1 MPRDGSYRAFS
12 MGRDLIYK
20 HTNLNLIGQ
29 NQVLQ
34 SFQVIS
40 DQNMSLVPYKEG
52 SVILD
57 DPTSRSLVIVY
68 PSNGSLEFFEKVFD
82 TESDEVESS
91 WNQAAKASIASF
103 VCPECGTEVNP
114 SVEEITEVKDASVG
128 SSNKVLKV
136 LKEPRSSRRLRS
148 KGILSR
154 KYFKLLESSHR
165 HYSLEQNERP
175 VLAPQHQFFLP
186 DNLFIP
192 GYFHKFFKTL
202 SLLGNGARGSVYKVV
217 HKIGDI
223 ELGIFAVK
231 KIPIGNDM
239 AWFQKCI
246 REVKALSS
254 LTNRSANLITYNHVW
269 LEMNTACGL
278 VRTLDGRQLDAVED
292 IPCIFILQEY
302 CSGGNLEDFIFKD
315 VFHKLQDL
323 QSPKERKKKFLYRR
337 KHPNEA
343 LGLSTEQIVSIIKD
357 LATGLQELHDIGLI
371 HRDLKPSNCLLL
383 EENIEERPIAEY
395 FPTIIIGDLGEC
407 QMDGESRT
415 ATGATGTLEFTAPE
429 VIIPGTSQHRPTNY
443 NEYTFASDLYS
454 LGMISY
460 FIVFGELPF
469 ESQLEIGQLKDNI
482 LGFILNRSSLIRK
495 HEEMHL
501 KSIDTRIFDLMLL
514 LLSKTATE
522 RPSAGEVIQFLEKLT
537 DKPVQVELISTP
549 SSNELELL
557 KDDTNFSPQNEAI
570 TADYVS
576 LTDEKTQETSAEQ
589 RPALLTQYKTIL
601 CIGINMILTIT
612 ILSFSGASITA
623 HFSLILLGISFKTN
637 LKSQRWILLALCAIL
652 MINLRGQATKS
663 ITFT

>member
-1 MPRDGSYRAFS
+1 
-12 MGRDLIYK
+12 
-20 HTNLNLIGQ
+20 
-29 NQVLQ
+29 
-34 SFQVIS
+34 
-40 DQNMSLVPYKEG
+40 MSLVPYKEG

-82 TESDEVESS
+82 TETGDVDSS

-103 VCPECGTEVNP
+103 VCPQCGTEVNP
-114 SVEEITEVKDASVG
+114 SVGDVTEVKDASVG
-128 SSNKVLKV
+128 GNNVLEV
-136 LKEPRSSRRLRS
+136 LKEPRTSRRLRP

-175 VLAPQHQFFLP
+175 ALGPQHQFFLP

-315 VFHKLQDL
+315 VFHKFQDL

-337 KHPNEA
+337 SHPNEA
-343 LGLSTEQIVSIIKD
+343 LGLSTEQIVSILKD

-395 FPTIIIGDLGEC
+395 YPTIIIGDLGEC

-454 LGMISY
+454 LGMICY

-469 ESQLEIGQLKDNI
+469 ESQLEIGQLKHSI
-482 LGFILNRSSLIRK
+482 LGFALDKSSLIRK

-501 KSIDTRIFDLMLL
+501 KAIDSRIFDLMLL
-514 LLSKTATE
+514 LLSKNATE
-522 RPSAGEVIQFLEKLT
+522 RPAAGEVILFLEKLT
-537 DKPVQVELISTP
+537 DKTVQVEFIS
-549 SSNELELL
+549 SRASNELELL
-557 KDDTNFSPQNEAI
+557 KDDANFSLENEGV
-570 TADYVS
+570 TADYPSVA
-576 LTDEKTQETSAEQ
+576 DEKTEESSAEE
-589 RPALLTQYKTIL
+589 RRMPLTQYKTIL
-601 CIGINMILTIT
+601 CIGINSVLTIMILSSST
-612 ILSFSGASITA
+612 ASLTA
-623 HFSLILLGISFKTN
+623 HFSLILLGISLKTS
-637 LKSQRWILLALCAIL
+637 LKSQKWILLALCAIL
-652 MINLRGQATKS
+652 MMDRYSRASN
-663 ITFT
+663 

>member
-1 MPRDGSYRAFS
+1 
-12 MGRDLIYK
+12 
-20 HTNLNLIGQ
+20 
-29 NQVLQ
+29 
-34 SFQVIS
+34 
-40 DQNMSLVPYKEG
+40 MSLVPYKEG

-82 TESDEVESS
+82 TETGEVDSS

-103 VCPECGTEVNP
+103 VCPQCGTEVNP
-114 SVEEITEVKDASVG
+114 SVEDVTEVKDASVG
-128 SSNKVLKV
+128 SNKVLKV
-136 LKEPRSSRRLRS
+136 LKEPRASRRLRP

-175 VLAPQHQFFLP
+175 ALGPQHQFFLP
-186 DNLFIP
+186 DNLFTP

-278 VRTLDGRQLDAVED
+278 VRTLDGRQLDAEN

-302 CSGGNLEDFIFKD
+302 CSGGNLEDFIFRD

-323 QSPKERKKKFLYRR
+323 QSPKERKRKFLYRR
-337 KHPNEA
+337 SHPNEA

-454 LGMISY
+454 LGMICY

-469 ESQLEIGQLKDNI
+469 ESQLEIGELKHSI
-482 LGFILNRSSLIRK
+482 LGFTLDKSSLMRK

-501 KSIDTRIFDLMLL
+501 KTIDDRIFDLMLL
-514 LLSKTATE
+514 LLSKNAIE
-522 RPSAGEVIQFLEKLT
+522 RPVAGEVIAFLEKLT
-537 DKPVQVELISTP
+537 DKPGQVELLSHP

-557 KDDTNFSPQNEAI
+557 KDDANMSLENDAI
-570 TADYVS
+570 TADYAS
-576 LTDEKTQETSAEQ
+576 AIDEKTEQ
-589 RPALLTQYKTIL
+589 LSTEEQLMPLTEYKTML
-601 CIGINMILTIT
+601 CIGINVVLTT
-612 ILSFSGASITA
+612 MILSFSGASITA
-623 HFSLILLGISFKTN
+623 HFSLILLGISLKSN
-637 LKSQRWILLALCAIL
+637 LKAQKWILLALCAIL
-652 MINLRGQATKS
+652 IMNQWGKAPKS
-663 ITFT
+663 IAFN